1 MTYELNH
8 TQIKAIDKLRKHGSK
23 IRFSEGTEKIIRVDA
38 IGDSQM
44 QGEYVAESLFIIDGK
59 IYARVKDQWE
69 LDVAEKK
76 KRGRVPPQRPE
87 PPLSGASR
95 EEIQEYN
102 KACEELDGKDETKSS
117 GT

>member
-8 TQIKAIDKLRKHGSK
+8 TQIKAIDKLRKHGHK

-59 IYARVKDQWE
+59 IYQRVKDDWE
-69 LDVAEKK
+69 IKRDEEKK
-76 KRGRVPPQRPE
+76 PRRIH
-87 PPLSGASR
+87 
-95 EEIQEYN
+95 EIGEDSTVR
-102 KACEELDGKDETKSS
+102 LDGKDETKSS